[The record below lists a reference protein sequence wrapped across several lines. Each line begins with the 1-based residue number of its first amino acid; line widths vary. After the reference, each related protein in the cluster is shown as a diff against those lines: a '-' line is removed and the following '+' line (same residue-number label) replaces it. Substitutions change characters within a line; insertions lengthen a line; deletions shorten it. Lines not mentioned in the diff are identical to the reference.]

1 MSTLGDNIRKYRK
14 IRGLSQDQIAESL
27 GYKNYT
33 TIQKWESGVSEP
45 PFKKLS
51 EIADILHVSMRALTE
66 GEESESE
73 ELQITSQEK
82 RILSYFRRLT
92 EEDKIR
98 IEERMKIMLEK

>member
-1 MSTLGDNIRKYRK
+1 MSVLGDNIRKYRK
-14 IRGLSQDQIAESL
+14 IRGLSQEQIAESL

-45 PFKKLS
+45 PFKKLA
-51 EIADILHVSMRALTE
+51 EIADILRISMRSLTE
-66 GEESESE
+66 EDVHEEVNPRMTE
-73 ELQITSQEK
+73 QEK
-82 RILSYFRRLT
+82 RILSYFSRLT